1 MTPFL
6 EMKERA
12 EKAERALNAVMI
24 EHFRVH
30 PDAEQYVDLAFKL
43 RRNNPGSL
51 SHDVAAC
58 RLDQAAADIKEIN
71 KRIGKLEEAL
81 RTLISFAS
89 KEICPHEETH
99 RGGAIWEICDQCGA
113 KWADD
118 EGGKPEFKWPKEI
131 TNAQDLLNE

>member
-12 EKAERALNAVMI
+12 EKAERLCQMFSEELFAAQEELGRDSMI
-24 EHFRVH
+24 SQEVSDAWDKKYCLRSESRV
-30 PDAEQYVDLAFKL
+30 
-43 RRNNPGSL
+43 
-51 SHDVAAC
+51 
-58 RLDQAAADIKEIN
+58 
-71 KRIGKLEEAL
+71 GKIEEAL
-81 RTLISFAS
+81 KNLLSFAS
-89 KEICPHEETH
+89 RYICSHDETH

-131 TNAQDLLNE
+131 INAQDLLNE